1 MFSSVRTPGFPAAR
15 GALAA
20 VTGGNGIYCLSPAS
34 HGLEPDSQSMVMPVA
49 KGGQWA
55 VAGE

>member
-1 MFSSVRTPGFPAAR
+1 MFSSVRTRGFPAAR

-20 VTGGNGIYCLSPAS
+20 VTGGNGIYRLSPTS
-34 HGLEPDSQSMVMPVA
+34 HGLEPDSQSKVLLVA

-55 VAGE
+55 VADE